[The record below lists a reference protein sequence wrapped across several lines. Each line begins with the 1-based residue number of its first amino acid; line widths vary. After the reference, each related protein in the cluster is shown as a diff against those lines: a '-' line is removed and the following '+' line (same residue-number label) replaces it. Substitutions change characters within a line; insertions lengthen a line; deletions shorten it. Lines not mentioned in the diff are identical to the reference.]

1 MKIKKKL
8 WMRLIILIVLII
20 LNVFLGK
27 KFIEDASPR
36 LSPET
41 SKMLSKLG
49 IDPSK
54 LNMKVPKTVEQYRTE
69 LDPSLI
75 IEQVNSI
82 RVENNLEKLE
92 ENQELTLTAQYLLDE
107 ASEYDYDFDKYP
119 LEERVEQLIKE
130 SNYDYSRLAQSTL
143 VGPLTVNAVISA
155 WESNETPNEAFIDDT
170 AQDIGIATTVVETD
184 QFGMVGIVIQLL
196 GEESSGVAQ
205 SAGSSV
211 QVKKP
216 ALTFADISDEEVLA
230 ALNDYRA
237 AHGHEPLTEEGHL
250 CSYAQK
256 RVGDL
261 VAYGSL
267 DAHQGFQN
275 DFADNQAPPQ
285 LEGYPGTQFGE
296 NLAYQYCRNM
306 TTGESFIAETG
317 TSIIEWCF
325 DSSTKGH
332 REAQLSTVFKHACV
346 RHDQG
351 MFVVIF
357 GN

>member
-1 MKIKKKL
+1 MKKNQKL
-8 WMRLIILIVLII
+8 WLRLFVLVVLII
-20 LNVFLGK
+20 LNIFLGK

-36 LSPET
+36 LAPET
-41 SKMLSKLG
+41 SKMLSKFG
-49 IDPSK
+49 INPAK
-54 LNMKVPKTVEQYRTE
+54 LNMKVPKTVEQYREE
-69 LDPSLI
+69 LQPTLI
-75 IEQVNSI
+75 IQEVNSI
-82 RVENNLEKLE
+82 RSENNLDLLE
-92 ENQELTLTAQYLLDE
+92 ENQELMLTAQYLLDE
-107 ASEYDYDFDKYP
+107 ASEYEYDFDKYP
-119 LEERVEQLIKE
+119 LEERVEDLIKE
-130 SNYDYSRLAQSTL
+130 SEYDYSRLAQSTL
-143 VGPLTVNAVISA
+143 VGPLTVSAVISA
-155 WESNETPNEAFIDDT
+155 WNSDETPNEAFIDET
-170 AQDIGIATTVVETD
+170 AQDIGIASTVIETD

-196 GEESSGVAQ
+196 GEETSGVTQ
-205 SAGSSV
+205 PAGSTV

-216 ALTFADISDEEVLA
+216 AISFVDISDEEVLA

-237 AHGHEPLTEEGHL
+237 THGHEPLTEEGHL

-261 VAYGSL
+261 VAYGGL

-275 DFADNQAPPQ
+275 DFADNEAPSL

-317 TSIIEWCF
+317 TAIIEWCF

-351 MFVVIF
+351 MYVVIF